1 MKSSHKLILVP
12 KCLLWWNTFIL
23 ADRLE
28 TIQTIL
34 DLPQKLITVS
44 WLAASNLST
53 TSHWNASRFCELT
66 NNKRRA
72 GKRSGATKSSCT
84 DGSRLRHPRPR
95 RPGQKIQLRFSPAR
109 TPSWGFFFDC
119 KTEYFQRCAALIIA
133 MLISDKLTTF
143 MDQK

>member
-1 MKSSHKLILVP
+1 MKVRTFPVTMKSSYKLMLVP
-12 KCLLWWNTFIL
+12 KRLLWWNTFIL

-53 TSHWNASRFCELT
+53 TSHWKASRFCELT

-72 GKRSGATKSSCT
+72 GKWSGATKSSCT

-95 RPGQKIQLRFSPAR
+95 RSGPKIQRRFSPPR
-109 TPSWGFFFDC
+109 TPSWGFFGLQNWIFSKVC
-119 KTEYFQRCAALIIA
+119 CFNHRNAH
-133 MLISDKLTTF
+133 F
-143 MDQK
+143 R

>member
-1 MKSSHKLILVP
+1 MKVRTFPVTMKSSYKLILVP
-12 KCLLWWNTFIL
+12 KRLLWWNTFIL

-84 DGSRLRHPRPR
+84 DGSRLQHPRPR
-95 RPGQKIQLRFSPAR
+95 QSGQKIQLRFSPPR
-109 TPSWGFFFDC
+109 TPSCFFLLQNWIFSKVYCFNHRNVD
-119 KTEYFQRCAALIIA
+119 FR
-133 MLISDKLTTF
+133 
-143 MDQK
+143 